1 MCVKTIP
8 ASCAAAKIQSVF
20 GNSMN
25 VKNSLATGIFL
36 AALIGMIF
44 LLFNVPVG
52 MDPKRF
58 GGLVFGAIL
67 VFGAVN
73 LVFVLLEAR
82 QTKSDE
88 DQRP

>member
-1 MCVKTIP
+1 
-8 ASCAAAKIQSVF
+8 
-20 GNSMN
+20 MN

-36 AALIGMIF
+36 AALIGMIV
-44 LLFNVPVG
+44 LLFNVTVG

-73 LVFVLLEAR
+73 LVFVLLEAS
-82 QTKSDE
+82 QTETDKDH
-88 DQRP
+88 RP